1 MKVRIYTDGAC
12 SENPGPGGWASI
24 WVSDDDIKVKSGC
37 NVNTTNNQMELMA
50 VIVSLRRIRSHYG
63 TLLAMVPEVQI
74 NEEYEIYSDSAYV
87 VNSIN
92 NNWIYK
98 WRLNGWKTSKGDDV
112 KNRQLWEEC
121 MNLLSIL
128 KSHGVKLTFIKVKG
142 HSGDTLNEYAD
153 EVAKKEV
160 LNARKAGML

>member
-12 SENPGPGGWASI
+12 SENPGPGGWASVWI
-24 WVSDDDIKVKSGC
+24 CDDNIKVKSGC
-37 NVNTTNNQMELMA
+37 NPKTTNNQMELTA
-50 VIVSLRRIRSHYG
+50 VVVSLRRIVSNHCKGDTY
-63 TLLAMVPEVQI
+63 EV
-74 NEEYEIYSDSAYV
+74 YSDSAYV

-92 NNWIYK
+92 NNWIER

-112 KNRQLWEEC
+112 KNVELWMEC
-121 MNLLSIL
+121 LKLLSQIRQMGI
-128 KSHGVKLTFIKVKG
+128 KITFIKVKG

-153 EVAKKEV
+153 EIAKKEV

>member
-24 WVSDDDIKVKSGC
+24 WVSDDDIVAHSGC
-37 NVNTTNNQMELMA
+37 NPKTTNNQMELTA
-50 VIVSLRRIRSHYG
+50 IVASLRRIRNALTTSSSVW
-63 TLLAMVPEVQI
+63 ASK
-74 NEEYEIYSDSAYV
+74 EYEIYSDSAYV

-92 NNWIYK
+92 NNWIDR

-112 KNRQLWEEC
+112 KNVELWMEC
-121 MNLLSIL
+121 LKLLSQIRQM
-128 KSHGVKLTFIKVKG
+128 GVNLTFMKVKG

-153 EVAKKEV
+153 EIAKKEV
-160 LNARKAGML
+160 LNARKVGMI

>member
-12 SENPGPGGWASI
+12 SENPGPGGWASV
-24 WVSDDDIKVKSGC
+24 WMSDNNIKVISGC
-37 NVNTTNNQMELMA
+37 NPKTTNNQMELTA
-50 VIVSLRRIRSHYG
+50 VVASLRKVRNIL
-63 TLLAMVPEVQI
+63 TIPPNTWV
-74 NEEYEIYSDSAYV
+74 NKEYEIYSDSAYV

-92 NNWIYK
+92 NNWIDR

-112 KNRQLWEEC
+112 KNVELWMEC
-121 MNLLSIL
+121 LKLLSQIRQMGI
-128 KSHGVKLTFIKVKG
+128 KITFIKVKG

-153 EVAKKEV
+153 EIARREV

>member
-12 SENPGPGGWASI
+12 SENPGPGGWASVWI
-24 WVSDDDIKVKSGC
+24 CDDNIKVKSGC
-37 NVNTTNNQMELMA
+37 NPKTTNNQMELTA
-50 VIVSLRRIRSHYG
+50 VVVSLRRIVSNHCKGDTY
-63 TLLAMVPEVQI
+63 EV
-74 NEEYEIYSDSAYV
+74 YSDSAYV

-92 NNWIYK
+92 NNWIDR

-112 KNRQLWEEC
+112 KNVELWIEC
-121 MNLLSIL
+121 LKLLSQIRQMGI
-128 KSHGVKLTFIKVKG
+128 KITFIKVKG

>member
-12 SENPGPGGWASI
+12 SENPGPGGWASV
-24 WVSDDDIKVKSGC
+24 WMSDNNIKVISGC
-37 NVNTTNNQMELMA
+37 NPKTTNNQMELTA
-50 VIVSLRRIRSHYG
+50 VVVSLRKVVDFLTTSSNPW
-63 TLLAMVPEVQI
+63 VSK
-74 NEEYEIYSDSAYV
+74 EYEIYSDSAYV

-92 NNWIYK
+92 NNWIER

-112 KNRQLWEEC
+112 KNVELWMEC
-121 MNLLSIL
+121 LKLLSQI
-128 KSHGVKLTFIKVKG
+128 KRMGIKITFIKVKG

-160 LNARKAGML
+160 LNARKAGTL

>member
-12 SENPGPGGWASI
+12 SENPGPGGWASV
-24 WVSDDDIKVKSGC
+24 WMSDNNIKVISGC
-37 NVNTTNNQMELMA
+37 NPKTTNNQMELTA
-50 VIVSLRRIRSHYG
+50 VVVSLRKVVDFLTTSSNPW
-63 TLLAMVPEVQI
+63 TSK
-74 NEEYEIYSDSAYV
+74 EYEVYSDSAYV

-92 NNWIYK
+92 NNWIER

-112 KNRQLWEEC
+112 KNVELWMEC
-121 MNLLSIL
+121 LKLLSQIRQMGI
-128 KSHGVKLTFIKVKG
+128 KITFIKVKG

-153 EVAKKEV
+153 EIARREV

>member
-12 SENPGPGGWASI
+12 SENPGPGGWASVWI
-24 WVSDDDIKVKSGC
+24 CDDNIKVKSGC
-37 NVNTTNNQMELMA
+37 NPKTTNNQMELTA
-50 VIVSLRRIRSHYG
+50 VVASLRRIVSNHCKGDIY
-63 TLLAMVPEVQI
+63 EV
-74 NEEYEIYSDSAYV
+74 YSDSAYV

-92 NNWIYK
+92 NNWIER

-112 KNRQLWEEC
+112 KNVELWMEC
-121 MNLLSIL
+121 LKLLSQIRQM
-128 KSHGVKLTFIKVKG
+128 GVKLTFIKVKG

-160 LNARKAGML
+160 LNARKVGIS

>member
-24 WVSDDDIKVKSGC
+24 WVSDNNIKVKSGC
-37 NVNTTNNQMELMA
+37 NTKTTNNQMELTA
-50 VIVSLRRIRSHYG
+50 VVASLRRIRDVLTTTPNVWVSK
-63 TLLAMVPEVQI
+63 
-74 NEEYEIYSDSAYV
+74 EYEIYSDSAYV

-92 NNWIYK
+92 NNWIER

-112 KNRQLWEEC
+112 KNVELWMEC
-121 MNLLSIL
+121 LKLLSQIRQMGI
-128 KSHGVKLTFIKVKG
+128 KITFIKVKG

-160 LNARKAGML
+160 LNARKVGML

>member
-24 WVSDDDIKVKSGC
+24 WVSDNKIKVKSGC
-37 NVNTTNNQMELMA
+37 NPNTTNNQMELLA
-50 VIVSLRRIRSHYG
+50 VVVSLRRIVSNHCKSD
-63 TLLAMVPEVQI
+63 T
-74 NEEYEIYSDSAYV
+74 YEIYSDSAYV

-92 NNWIYK
+92 NNWIYR
-98 WRLNGWKTSKGDDV
+98 WSLNDWKTSKGNNV
-112 KNRQLWEEC
+112 KNRELWEEC
-121 MNLLSIL
+121 IKLLSTI
-128 KSHGVKLTFIKVKG
+128 KSSCVKLIFMKVKG

>member
-12 SENPGPGGWASI
+12 SENPGPGGWASVWI
-24 WVSDDDIKVKSGC
+24 CDDNIKVKSGC
-37 NVNTTNNQMELMA
+37 NPKTTNNQMELTA
-50 VIVSLRRIRSHYG
+50 VVVSLRRIVSNHCKGDTY
-63 TLLAMVPEVQI
+63 EV
-74 NEEYEIYSDSAYV
+74 YSDSAYV

-92 NNWIYK
+92 NNWIER

-112 KNRQLWEEC
+112 KNVELWMEC
-121 MNLLSIL
+121 LKLLSQI
-128 KSHGVKLTFIKVKG
+128 KQMGIKITFIKVKG

-153 EVAKKEV
+153 EIAKKEV

>member
-12 SENPGPGGWASI
+12 SENPGPGGWASVWI
-24 WVSDDDIKVKSGC
+24 CDDNIKVKSGC
-37 NVNTTNNQMELMA
+37 NPKTTNNQMELTA
-50 VIVSLRRIRSHYG
+50 VVVSLRRIVSNHCKG
-63 TLLAMVPEVQI
+63 DT
-74 NEEYEIYSDSAYV
+74 YEIYSDSAYV

-92 NNWIYK
+92 NNWIDR

-112 KNRQLWEEC
+112 KNIELWMEC
-121 MNLLSIL
+121 LKLLSQIRQMGI
-128 KSHGVKLTFIKVKG
+128 KITFIKVKG

-153 EVAKKEV
+153 EIAKKEV

>member
-12 SENPGPGGWASI
+12 SENPGPGGWASV
-24 WVSDDDIKVKSGC
+24 WMSDNNIKVISGC
-37 NVNTTNNQMELMA
+37 NPKTTNNQMELTA
-50 VIVSLRRIRSHYG
+50 VVVSLRKVVDILTTSNPW
-63 TLLAMVPEVQI
+63 VSK
-74 NEEYEIYSDSAYV
+74 EYEVYSDSAYV

-92 NNWIYK
+92 NNWIER

-112 KNRQLWEEC
+112 KNVELWMEC
-121 MNLLSIL
+121 LKLLSKIRRMGI
-128 KSHGVKLTFIKVKG
+128 KITFIKVKG

-160 LNARKAGML
+160 LNARKAGII

>member
-24 WVSDDDIKVKSGC
+24 WVSDNNIKVKSGC
-37 NVNTTNNQMELMA
+37 NPKTTNNQMELTA
-50 VIVSLRRIRSHYG
+50 VVVSLRRIVSNHCKGDDY
-63 TLLAMVPEVQI
+63 EVH
-74 NEEYEIYSDSAYV
+74 SDSAYV

-92 NNWIYK
+92 NNWIER

-112 KNRQLWEEC
+112 KNVELWMEC
-121 MNLLSIL
+121 LKLLSQI
-128 KSHGVKLTFIKVKG
+128 KQMGIKITFIKVKG

-160 LNARKAGML
+160 LNARKVGVS

>member
-12 SENPGPGGWASI
+12 SENPGPGGWASVWI
-24 WVSDDDIKVKSGC
+24 CDDNIKVKSGC
-37 NVNTTNNQMELMA
+37 NPKTTNNQMELTA
-50 VIVSLRRIRSHYG
+50 IVASLRRVRNILTIPQNTWASK
-63 TLLAMVPEVQI
+63 
-74 NEEYEIYSDSAYV
+74 EYEIYSDSAYV

-92 NNWIYK
+92 NNWIER

-112 KNRQLWEEC
+112 KNVELWMEC
-121 MNLLSIL
+121 LKLLSQIRQM
-128 KSHGVKLTFIKVKG
+128 GVKLTFIKVKG